1 MYVLPCF
8 PFHYHLGVDTPCA
21 GNLSDF
27 DPELRMLLLATLS
40 ASTIRSALSISRPTT
55 TRIITMAASSKS
67 SFRNPHNLPVKTCV
81 VCNKPF
87 TWRKKWE
94 RDWDEI
100 QTCSQ
105 RCNSERK
112 KSNRIVASVERG
124 TEFADDSGASSSDER
139 CGGSKKTKKGGRSGR
154 GARMQVEAP
163 DETNALPVVAPVAAA
178 SELLEELS
186 VIAVDPSDDDEDGPE
201 LQAEEGELDPRA
213 ARKAAKKA
221 AKAQRRARR
230 EGEDTGGQKSCD
242 LCARGVDL
250 LVRCQIDESKKW
262 VMTCGKCWKTPKV
275 AGGVVDGDGQN
286 PHYRY
291 GGVWKNHHRAT
302 Q

>member
-1 MYVLPCF
+1 MQRKPRVNFSRESL
-8 PFHYHLGVDTPCA
+8 VDLLTWPRR
-21 GNLSDF
+21 L
-27 DPELRMLLLATLS
+27 MLLLASLGV
-40 ASTIRSALSISRPTT
+40 STIRSALSISRPTT
-55 TRIITMAASSKS
+55 TRIAMAASSS

-81 VCNKPF
+81 VCNRPF

-112 KSNRIVASVERG
+112 KSNRIARSVERG
-124 TEFADDSGASSSDER
+124 TEFADDSGASSSDEASR
-139 CGGSKKTKKGGRSGR
+139 GGGGSKKKKKKGGRSGR
-154 GARMQVEAP
+154 GARMEVDAP
-163 DETNALPVVAPVAAA
+163 DETDTLPVVTPVPAA

-186 VIAVDPSDDDEDGPE
+186 VVDPSDEEEEDGPE
-201 LQAEEGELDPRA
+201 LQVEESELDPRA

-250 LVRCQIDESKKW
+250 LIRCQIDASNKW
-262 VMTCGKCWKTPKV
+262 VMTCGRCWKTPKV

-302 Q
+302 K